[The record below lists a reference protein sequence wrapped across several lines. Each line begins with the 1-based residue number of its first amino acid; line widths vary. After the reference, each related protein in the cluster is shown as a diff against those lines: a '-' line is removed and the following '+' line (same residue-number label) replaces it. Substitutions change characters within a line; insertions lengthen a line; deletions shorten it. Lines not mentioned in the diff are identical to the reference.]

1 MIPSLRH
8 WNGKNMRFS
17 PPFLCIW
24 VMTAHFPLVAQSVKN
39 LPAKQETQVWF
50 PLEKEMAIH
59 SIILFWKIALTGEPC
74 RLQQVRHDL
83 VTKPSPNTTT
93 KVIHYLTVSVSHH
106 PSVIS
111 RGFLIIHVKMKV
123 LASFLL
129 PQLKPVRGRRHC
141 TSHWWWSLETARS
154 TSAASLREG
163 RAERLICGD
172 AINQEQPWATGL
184 TWKEGL
190 DQYQRGESWLG

>member
-1 MIPSLRH
+1 
-8 WNGKNMRFS
+8 
-17 PPFLCIW
+17 
-24 VMTAHFPLVAQSVKN
+24 MT
-39 LPAKQETQVWF
+39 
-50 PLEKEMAIH
+50 
-59 SIILFWKIALTGEPC
+59 
-74 RLQQVRHDL
+74 R
-83 VTKPSPNTTT
+83 PSPNTTT
-93 KVIHYLTVSVSHH
+93 KVIHYLMVSVSHH

-154 TSAASLREG
+154 TSSARLREG

-190 DQYQRGESWLG
+190 DQYQGAESWLGQDPKRGHLQKPLLHGKPTMGRENRVHYWIMKEKDSESSEKASQIPVE